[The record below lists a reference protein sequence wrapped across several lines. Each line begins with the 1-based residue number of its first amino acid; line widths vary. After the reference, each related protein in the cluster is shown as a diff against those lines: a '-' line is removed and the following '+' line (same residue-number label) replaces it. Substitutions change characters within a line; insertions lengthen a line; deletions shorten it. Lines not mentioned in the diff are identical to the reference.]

1 MSGRS
6 PLTPLFM
13 ANRSNSGINS
23 IVIGA
28 LSLVAVSVAKH
39 YESFR
44 GTASGY
50 LLTALDRYDF
60 VREAPPGTE
69 MEWRP
74 SGLIFPL
81 TDERVL
87 RFILFYGGYLAV
99 ASMLLAVWA
108 EYRREENLYLSAGFI
123 CGAGGLFLANQLLG
137 SVFVAVG
144 FTAIL
149 LIRHA
154 RSA

>member
-1 MSGRS
+1 M
-6 PLTPLFM
+6 
-13 ANRSNSGINS
+13 
-23 IVIGA
+23 
-28 LSLVAVSVAKH
+28 VSMAKH

-50 LLTALDRYDF
+50 LLAALDRYGL
-60 VREAPPGTE
+60 VTEAPRGTE
-69 MEWRP
+69 IEWRP

-81 TDERVL
+81 TDERIL
-87 RFILFYGGYLAV
+87 RFMLIYGGYLAV

-108 EYRREENLYLSAGFI
+108 EYRREEKLHLGAGFV
-123 CGAGGLFLANQLLG
+123 CGAGGLFLANELLG
-137 SVFVAVG
+137 SVSVAVG

-154 RSA
+154 RSD